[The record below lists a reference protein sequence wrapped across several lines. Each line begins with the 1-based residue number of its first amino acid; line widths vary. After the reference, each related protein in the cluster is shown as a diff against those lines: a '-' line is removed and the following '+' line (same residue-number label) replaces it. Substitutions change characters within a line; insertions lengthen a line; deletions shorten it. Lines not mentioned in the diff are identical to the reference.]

1 MFGLFKKKKADPGFE
16 SEITVKYVP
25 GFLPTYGYA
34 LDAFVAPGYR
44 VSDPSY
50 IAGFYKECD
59 DKLADII
66 DTTDQF
72 TLGTVCDNH
81 IKGQKGHVLADFEE
95 DVAHNERQCR
105 KIRAAHTVRKQ
116 HLEKRNERLDGEITH
131 LREKIQPLK
140 DLVPQYE
147 VKIGKLSFSL
157 AVPVTIAA
165 MLIDA
170 LLNYSYLQG
179 ILLQSQ
185 FLLIICVLCLS
196 IMSDGSMYFLGK
208 LLSLRNEQFM
218 SKRLYKIAV
227 AIFIAMFALSV
238 IASIMIRFG
247 SMDVTYGS
255 IDATGQFVAKES
267 YSLAEIGVSLV
278 TAFLTTATGI
288 ISLIVSVDENAHL
301 VKRCREMTKEL
312 AVKEKEQNEVQNE
325 LCALEN
331 ADDPAVLDRG
341 RRKAAERDM
350 QALFEG
356 LPLHMRK
363 LLILHQKDPAYTD
376 AISESAANVFQN
388 EQDVNEKKQN
398 EKKMTSESG
407 EAAVLPFSMKT
418 GMPGDEYTSDSLS

>member
-1 MFGLFKKKKADPGFE
+1 MFGFLKKKKPDSGYE

-25 GFLPTYGYA
+25 GFLPTYGFA
-34 LDAFVAPGYR
+34 LDTFVAPGYR
-44 VSDPSY
+44 ISDPSY

-59 DKLADII
+59 DKLTDII

-72 TLGTVCDNH
+72 TLGTVCDNY
-81 IKGQKGHVLADFEE
+81 IKGQKGHILADFEE
-95 DVAHNERQCR
+95 DVAVNERQCR
-105 KIRAAHTVRKQ
+105 KIRAGHIVRKR
-116 HLEKRNERLDGEITH
+116 HLEKQNERLDDETTH

-147 VKIGKLSFSL
+147 VKLGKLVFSL
-157 AVPVTIAA
+157 AVPVTIIA

-170 LLNYSYLQG
+170 ALNYSYLQG
-179 ILLQSQ
+179 ILLQSW
-185 FLLIICVLCLS
+185 FLLFICVLCLS

-255 IDATGQFVAKES
+255 IDATGRFVAKES

-288 ISLIVSVDENAHL
+288 ISLVVSVDENAHL

-312 AVKEKEQNEVQNE
+312 VAKEKEQNEVQNE

-341 RRKAAERDM
+341 RRKAAEKDM

-356 LPLHMRK
+356 LALHMRK
-363 LLILHQKDPAYTD
+363 LLVLHQKDPAYTD
-376 AISESAANVFQN
+376 AISESAGNIFQN
-388 EQDVNEKKQN
+388 DRDVNEKKQN
-398 EKKMTSESG
+398 EKRITSESG
-407 EAAVLPFSMKT
+407 KAAVLPFSMKA
-418 GMPGDEYTSDSLS
+418 GMSDDECTSDQLS